1 MTHLELVP
9 VPPVAQLA
17 GVSQHYG
24 KTVALNNITLDIPAR
39 CMVGLIGPD
48 GVGKSS
54 LLSLISGARV
64 IEQGNVMVLGGDMRD
79 PKHRRDV
86 CPRIAW
92 MPQGLGKNLYH
103 TLSVYENVDFF
114 ARLFGHDKAERE
126 VRINELLTSTGLAP
140 FRDRPAGKLS
150 GGMKQKLGLCCA
162 LIHDPELLI
171 LDEPTTGVDPLSR
184 AQFWDLI
191 DSIRQRQ
198 SNMSVLVATA
208 YMEEAERFD
217 WLVAMNAGEVLATGS
232 AEELRQQTQSATL
245 EEAFIALLPEAQRQ
259 AHQAVVIPPYQAE
272 NAEIAIEARDLTM
285 RFGSFVAVDHVNF
298 RIPRGEI
305 FGFLGSNGC
314 GKSTTMKMLTGLLPA
329 SEGEAWLFGQPVDPK
344 DIDTRRRVGYMSQAF
359 SLYNELTVRQNLEL
373 HARLFHI
380 PEAEIPARVAEMSE
394 RFKLNDVEDV
404 LPESLPLGIRQRL
417 SLAVAVI
424 HRPEMLILDE
434 PTSGVDPVARDM
446 FWQLMV
452 DLSRQDKVTIFIST
466 HFMNEAERC
475 DRISLMHAGKVLA
488 SGTPQELV
496 EKRGAASLEEAF
508 IAYLQEA
515 AGQSNEAEAPP
526 VIHDATLAPRQGFSL
541 RRLFS
546 YSRREALE
554 LRRDPVRSTLALM
567 GTVILMLI
575 MGYGISMDVE
585 NLRFAVLDRDQTVSS
600 QAWTLNLSGSR
611 YFIEQPPLTSYDEL
625 DRRMR
630 AGDIT
635 VAIEIPP
642 NFGRDIARGTPVEL
656 GVWIDGAMPSR
667 AETVKGYVQAM
678 HQSWLQDVAS
688 RQSAPASQSG
698 LMNIETRYRYNPD
711 VKSLPAIVPAVI
723 PLLLMMIPSML
734 SALSV
739 VREKE
744 LGSIINLY
752 VTPTTRSEFLLGKQ
766 LPYIALGMLNF
777 FLLCALSV
785 FVFGVPHKGS
795 FLTLTLAALLYIIIA
810 TGMGLLISTFMKS
823 QIAAIFGTAI
833 ITLIPATQFSGM
845 IDPVASLEGP
855 GRWIG
860 EVYPTSHFLTIAR
873 GTFSK
878 ALDLTDLWQLFYPV
892 ADSHPAGDGLKH
904 PAAEKTGGMMRHL
917 RNIFNL
923 GIKELRSLLGDKAML
938 TLIVFSFT
946 VSVYSSATVT
956 PGSLNLAPIAIA
968 DMDQSQLSNRIVNSF
983 YRPWFLPP
991 EMITAD
997 EMDAGLDA
1005 GRYTF
1010 AINIPPN
1017 FQRDVL
1023 AGRQPDIQVNVDATR
1038 MSQAFTGNGYIQ
1050 NIINGE
1056 VNSFVARYRD
1066 NSEPLVS
1073 LETRMRFNPN
1083 LDPAWF
1089 GGVMAIINNITMLAI
1104 VLTGSALIREREH
1117 GTVEHLLVMPI
1128 TPFEIMMAKIWSMGL
1143 VVLVVSGLSLVLMVK
1158 GVLGVPIEGSIPL
1171 FMLGVALS
1179 LFATT
1184 SIGIFMGTIAR
1195 SMPQLGLLV
1204 ILVLLPLQMLSGGS
1218 TPRESMPQMV
1228 QDIMLTMPTTHFVS
1242 LAQAILYRG
1251 AGFEIVWPQFLT
1263 LMAIG
1268 GVFFTIALLR
1278 FRKTIG
1284 TMA

>member
-1 MTHLELVP
+1 
-9 VPPVAQLA
+9 
-17 GVSQHYG
+17 
-24 KTVALNNITLDIPAR
+24 
-39 CMVGLIGPD
+39 
-48 GVGKSS
+48 
-54 LLSLISGARV
+54 
-64 IEQGNVMVLGGDMRD
+64 
-79 PKHRRDV
+79 
-86 CPRIAW
+86 
-92 MPQGLGKNLYH
+92 
-103 TLSVYENVDFF
+103 
-114 ARLFGHDKAERE
+114 
-126 VRINELLTSTGLAP
+126 
-140 FRDRPAGKLS
+140 
-150 GGMKQKLGLCCA
+150 
-162 LIHDPELLI
+162 
-171 LDEPTTGVDPLSR
+171 
-184 AQFWDLI
+184 
-191 DSIRQRQ
+191 
-198 SNMSVLVATA
+198 
-208 YMEEAERFD
+208 
-217 WLVAMNAGEVLATGS
+217 
-232 AEELRQQTQSATL
+232 
-245 EEAFIALLPEAQRQ
+245 
-259 AHQAVVIPPYQAE
+259 
-272 NAEIAIEARDLTM
+272 
-285 RFGSFVAVDHVNF
+285 
-298 RIPRGEI
+298 
-305 FGFLGSNGC
+305 
-314 GKSTTMKMLTGLLPA
+314 
-329 SEGEAWLFGQPVDPK
+329 
-344 DIDTRRRVGYMSQAF
+344 MSQAF

-424 HRPEMLILDE
+424 HRPEILILDE

-526 VIHDATLAPRQGFSL
+526 VVHDTTHAPRQGFSL

-585 NLRFAVLDRDQTVSS
+585 NLRFAVLDRGQTVSS

-688 RQSAPASQSG
+688 RQSTPASQSG

-878 ALDLTDLWQLFYPV
+878 ALDLTDLWQLFIP
-892 ADSHPAGDGLKH
+892 
-904 PAAEKTGGMMRHL
+904 
-917 RNIFNL
+917 
-923 GIKELRSLLGDKAML
+923 LL
-938 TLIVFSFT
+938 
-946 VSVYSSATVT
+946 
-956 PGSLNLAPIAIA
+956 IAI
-968 DMDQSQLSNRIVNSF
+968 
-983 YRPWFLPP
+983 
-991 EMITAD
+991 
-997 EMDAGLDA
+997 
-1005 GRYTF
+1005 
-1010 AINIPPN
+1010 
-1017 FQRDVL
+1017 
-1023 AGRQPDIQVNVDATR
+1023 
-1038 MSQAFTGNGYIQ
+1038 
-1050 NIINGE
+1050 
-1056 VNSFVARYRD
+1056 
-1066 NSEPLVS
+1066 PLV
-1073 LETRMRFNPN
+1073 
-1083 LDPAWF
+1083 
-1089 GGVMAIINNITMLAI
+1089 
-1104 VLTGSALIREREH
+1104 
-1117 GTVEHLLVMPI
+1117 
-1128 TPFEIMMAKIWSMGL
+1128 MGL
-1143 VVLVVSGLSLVLMVK
+1143 SILLLK
-1158 GVLGVPIEGSIPL
+1158 KQEG
-1171 FMLGVALS
+1171 
-1179 LFATT
+1179 
-1184 SIGIFMGTIAR
+1184 
-1195 SMPQLGLLV
+1195 
-1204 ILVLLPLQMLSGGS
+1204 
-1218 TPRESMPQMV
+1218 
-1228 QDIMLTMPTTHFVS
+1228 
-1242 LAQAILYRG
+1242 
-1251 AGFEIVWPQFLT
+1251 
-1263 LMAIG
+1263 
-1268 GVFFTIALLR
+1268 
-1278 FRKTIG
+1278 
-1284 TMA
+1284 